1 MKTLL
6 TAVVLIVAMNAVS
19 QEDQHLEGQVKDK
32 EMNGID
38 KVSELVAGSVLE
50 VEVYPNLSDGNVF
63 VKGKE
68 GSVVTL
74 YSLSG
79 TYVGTWIINA
89 EEKVAI
95 TDLPEG
101 SYLCSLNNNGTRV
114 VKRFVVLF
122 FNRHSKWC
130 CSIFKFRH
138 PANDQSTYFV
148 KYTRLVERIKHTV
161 DVVKVLR

>member
-1 MKTLL
+1 MKSSVLSKNKGMKTIL
-6 TAVVLIVAMNAVS
+6 TAVVLMVAMNAVS

-38 KVSELVAGSVLE
+38 KISELVAGSVLA
-50 VEVYPNLSDGNVF
+50 VEVYPNPSDGNVF
-63 VKGKE
+63 VTGKA
-68 GSVVTL
+68 GSTVTL

-101 SYLCSLNNNGTRV
+101 SYLCSLNNNGTKV
-114 VKRFVVLF
+114 VKRFVVL
-122 FNRHSKWC
+122 
-130 CSIFKFRH
+130 
-138 PANDQSTYFV
+138 
-148 KYTRLVERIKHTV
+148 
-161 DVVKVLR
+161 

>member
-1 MKTLL
+1 MKKVQFLKKTLVMKTLL
-6 TAVVLIVAMNAVS
+6 TAVVLMVAMNAVS
-19 QEDQHLEGQVKDK
+19 QEERHLEGQVKDK

-50 VEVYPNLSDGNVF
+50 VEVYPNPSDGNVF

-114 VKRFVVLF
+114 VKRFVVL
-122 FNRHSKWC
+122 
-130 CSIFKFRH
+130 
-138 PANDQSTYFV
+138 
-148 KYTRLVERIKHTV
+148 
-161 DVVKVLR
+161 

>member
-1 MKTLL
+1 MKTIL
-6 TAVVLIVAMNAVS
+6 TAVVLMVAMNAVS

-38 KVSELVAGSVLE
+38 KISELVAGSVLA
-50 VEVYPNLSDGNVF
+50 VEVYPNPSDGNVF
-63 VKGKE
+63 VTGKA
-68 GSVVTL
+68 GSTVTL

-101 SYLCSLNNNGTRV
+101 SYLCSLNNNGTKV
-114 VKRFVVLF
+114 VKRFVVL
-122 FNRHSKWC
+122 
-130 CSIFKFRH
+130 
-138 PANDQSTYFV
+138 
-148 KYTRLVERIKHTV
+148 
-161 DVVKVLR
+161 

>member
-1 MKTLL
+1 MKKVQFLKKTQVMKTLL
-6 TAVVLIVAMNAVS
+6 TAIVLMVAMNAVS
-19 QEDQHLEGQVKDK
+19 QEDQHLEGQVKDR

-50 VEVYPNLSDGNVF
+50 VEVYPNPSDGNVF

-114 VKRFVVLF
+114 VKRFVVL
-122 FNRHSKWC
+122 
-130 CSIFKFRH
+130 
-138 PANDQSTYFV
+138 
-148 KYTRLVERIKHTV
+148 
-161 DVVKVLR
+161 

>member
-1 MKTLL
+1 VKKVQFLKKTQVMKTLL

-114 VKRFVVLF
+114 VKRFVVL
-122 FNRHSKWC
+122 
-130 CSIFKFRH
+130 
-138 PANDQSTYFV
+138 
-148 KYTRLVERIKHTV
+148 
-161 DVVKVLR
+161 

>member
-1 MKTLL
+1 VRVFFQELKDHEGDRIQKALFDITLQR
-6 TAVVLIVAMNAVS
+6 TV
-19 QEDQHLEGQVKDK
+19 
-32 EMNGID
+32 
-38 KVSELVAGSVLE
+38 
-50 VEVYPNLSDGNVF
+50 PNVF

-114 VKRFVVLF
+114 VKRFVVL
-122 FNRHSKWC
+122 
-130 CSIFKFRH
+130 
-138 PANDQSTYFV
+138 
-148 KYTRLVERIKHTV
+148 
-161 DVVKVLR
+161 

>member
-1 MKTLL
+1 VKKVQFLKKTQVMKTLL
-6 TAVVLIVAMNAVS
+6 TAVVLMVAMNAVS

-114 VKRFVVLF
+114 VKRFVVL
-122 FNRHSKWC
+122 
-130 CSIFKFRH
+130 
-138 PANDQSTYFV
+138 
-148 KYTRLVERIKHTV
+148 
-161 DVVKVLR
+161 

>member
-38 KVSELVAGSVLE
+38 KVFELVAGSVLE
-50 VEVYPNLSDGNVF
+50 VEVYPNLF
-63 VKGKE
+63 
-68 GSVVTL
+68 
-74 YSLSG
+74 
-79 TYVGTWIINA
+79 
-89 EEKVAI
+89 AI

-114 VKRFVVLF
+114 VKRFVVL
-122 FNRHSKWC
+122 
-130 CSIFKFRH
+130 
-138 PANDQSTYFV
+138 
-148 KYTRLVERIKHTV
+148 
-161 DVVKVLR
+161 

>member
-6 TAVVLIVAMNAVS
+6 TAVVLMVAMNAVS
-19 QEDQHLEGQVKDK
+19 QEERHLEGQVKDK

-50 VEVYPNLSDGNVF
+50 VEVYPNPSDGNVF

-114 VKRFVVLF
+114 VKRFVVL
-122 FNRHSKWC
+122 
-130 CSIFKFRH
+130 
-138 PANDQSTYFV
+138 
-148 KYTRLVERIKHTV
+148 
-161 DVVKVLR
+161 